1 MLVAHENINLWH
13 ERDIS
18 HSSAERVILPDSTI
32 TIVYMLRVCLKIVK
46 DMKVNKDDMARNI
59 EMNRG
64 IVYSQKIL
72 VNLMRKGIARM
83 TAYDMV
89 QSAALNVINN
99 KTTFKKEILEDKAIR
114 KYLTEK
120 EIEDIFEPK
129 SYLANVDKIYK
140 RVEKI

>member
-1 MLVAHENINLWH
+1 
-13 ERDIS
+13 
-18 HSSAERVILPDSTI
+18 
-32 TIVYMLRVCLKIVK
+32 
-46 DMKVNKDDMARNI
+46 
-59 EMNRG
+59 
-64 IVYSQKIL
+64 
-72 VNLMRKGIARM
+72 IARM